1 MAVVTAR
8 WADWASAHR
17 LGYWAGHA
25 LAFEILYRLAVTLV
39 LTPPC
44 DLIVNWY
51 ADASLVSPMMDDLGI
66 LQAFLTIP
74 GIILL
79 GILAAIALVAGVFE
93 ITVMLTFARCLMENS
108 RHNASFVYRY
118 SIARLGNLRH
128 PSSLLALPYYV
139 FLVLLIHIGYSSS
152 LLPTLE
158 FPRYVIDEI
167 AATLPGR
174 IVGATAVCVAAFA
187 YVALIF
193 APVSMSCE
201 ETSFAKACHD
211 SVGRW
216 KTLDM
221 GRRLRIVGALLAITL
236 CEMAA
241 RLVWTTPSVSVRD
254 FNVYLLR
261 YVVRSSYFREQ
272 LTATTIRWLVA
283 SAAAF
288 AFGCLLVS
296 MIRYTSAG
304 VAQWNENA
312 ADAISSAISSPRRFA
327 GRASMTDSGRTRVGR
342 DTRWRVIISIIA
354 IASLAVPVV
363 AYLQQEPLSHE
374 PLAIAHRGDSSA
386 PENSLTGIQA
396 AGARG
401 ADYVE
406 IDVRLTGDGQVVVLH
421 DKTTRRLAKHGENLA
436 VAEHTL
442 RQLQAVRLTSRG
454 EDFRMPTLDQAIIT
468 AQNMTD
474 GPGLLI
480 ELKTA
485 GGQGQ
490 AERLADAVIETVE
503 RHHFADRAMFMSTN
517 ANAVDRLQQQR
528 PRWWVGYCVFG
539 ALGNLNWQMDV
550 DFVALKES
558 QLNTM
563 LLEHARDLHIPV
575 YVWTVNDADTMRHD
589 LRLGV
594 CGIIA
599 DHASIIRTIIDES
612 READDIPRNQSSDI
626 NDDESLW
633 WLYDEIVPRPRSSIS
648 A

>member
-1 MAVVTAR
+1 MAAVTAR

-25 LAFEILYRLAVTLV
+25 LAFEVLYRLAVTLV

-44 DLIVNWY
+44 NLIVNWY

-74 GIILL
+74 GIMLL
-79 GILAAIALVAGVFE
+79 GALAAIALVAGVFE

-108 RHNASFVYRY
+108 RRDAPFVYRY
-118 SIARLGNLRH
+118 SLARLGNLRH

-139 FLVLLIHIGYSSS
+139 FLIPLIHIGYSSS

-158 FPRYVIDEI
+158 IPRYTIDEI

-174 IVGATAVCVAAFA
+174 IAGVTAVCAAALA

-193 APVSMSCE
+193 APVLMSCE
-201 ETSFAKACHD
+201 ETSFAKACRD

-216 KTLDM
+216 RALSM
-221 GRRLRIVGALLAITL
+221 GGRLRIIGALLAITL
-236 CEMAA
+236 GEMAS
-241 RLVWTTPSVSVRD
+241 RLVWATPSVSVRD

-261 YVVRSSYFREQ
+261 YVARSSYFREQ
-272 LTATTIRWLVA
+272 LAATTIRWLVA
-283 SAAAF
+283 SAMAF

-296 MIRYTSAG
+296 MIRHTSAG
-304 VAQWNENA
+304 VALWSENA
-312 ADAISSAISSPRRFA
+312 ADAISSPHWFRGWAIMA
-327 GRASMTDSGRTRVGR
+327 DSGTAHVGR
-342 DTRWRVIISIIA
+342 SKRWRVIISIIA
-354 IASLAVPVV
+354 IASLTVPVV
-363 AYLQQEPLSHE
+363 VYLQQEPLAHE

-386 PENSLTGIQA
+386 PENSLAGIQA

-406 IDVRLTGDGQVVVLH
+406 IDVRLTSDGHVVVLH
-421 DKTTRRLAKHGENLA
+421 DKTTRRLAKDGESLA
-436 VAEHTL
+436 VAEHML
-442 RQLQAVRLTSRG
+442 QQLQAVRLTSRG
-454 EDFRMPTLDQAIIT
+454 EDFHMPTLDQAIIT

-485 GGQGQ
+485 GGQDQ

-503 RHHFADRAMFMSTN
+503 RHRFTDRAMFMSTN
-517 ANAVDRLQQQR
+517 VNAVDRLQQQR

-563 LLEHARDLHIPV
+563 FLENARDLHIPV

-594 CGIIA
+594 SGVIA
-599 DHASIIRTIIDES
+599 DHASIIRTVIDES
-612 READDIPRNQSSDI
+612 RETDGSPRNQSSDI
-626 NDDESLW
+626 NDDETLW
-633 WLYDEIVPRPRSSIS
+633 WLYDEIVPHPRSSEETNS
-648 A
+648 R